1 MYRVQG
7 EHIDTPKH
15 SSTPGAPFP
24 AFIDIRSGKGSLTA
38 SPDAPLRI
46 QKGAGN
52 AHPKVGLW
60 RPTDTAPPSMPSF
73 LPAPPPPRQ
82 SPPHG
87 SPALEPFRQLSRWRQ
102 LSEPL
107 CQLSRYRQLL
117 EPLRQLWRWARKWTR
132 SWRWSHRCHWSHLVA
147 GRRRVHRVSVA

>member
-1 MYRVQG
+1 MYEIQG
-7 EHIDTPKH
+7 EHTQNTARH
-15 SSTPGAPFP
+15 QEHPFP
-24 AFIDIRSGKGSLTA
+24 PLLTFEAEREVLQHHQTPLSAYKKGLGMLIPKLACGGPQTL
-38 SPDAPLRI
+38 PPL
-46 QKGAGN
+46 
-52 AHPKVGLW
+52 PC
-60 RPTDTAPPSMPSF
+60 PPSC
-73 LPAPPPPRQ
+73 LPPPPPRQ

-117 EPLRQLWRWARKWTR
+117 EPLRQLWRWARKWTS